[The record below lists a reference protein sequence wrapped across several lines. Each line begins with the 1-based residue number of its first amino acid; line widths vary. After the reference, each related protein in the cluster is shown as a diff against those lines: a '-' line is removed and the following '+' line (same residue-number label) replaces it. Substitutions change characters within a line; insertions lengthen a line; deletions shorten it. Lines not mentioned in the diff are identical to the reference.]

1 MRKFSDKKV
10 HRLLIACTV
19 ICVLFLLLVVSN
31 FIRSAGGSLGDAEYN
46 LEMVREHLVDF
57 EKKTY
62 SVGNK
67 DLLPENPRFLVVRQD
82 RKTGEWS
89 LIYQS
94 DKSLNRKQ
102 WTEEDLE
109 RFDLVVMA
117 TSTMKSERYTSNKST
132 DIVTISAEQVK
143 LTYYDTARR
152 VVYAGGNINRS
163 LPDKTDTSTD
173 RTVGNKE
180 ITDKVREKLGLYYV
194 PTVVHVITI
203 AITLVSGVFAFLLL
217 KEKKD
222 RRKKAAAAAETAEPA
237 P

>member
-10 HRLLIACTV
+10 HRLLIACSV
-19 ICVLFLLLVVSN
+19 ICVLFLVIVITN

-46 LEMVREHLVDF
+46 LEMVKEHLVDF
-57 EKKTY
+57 ERSSY
-62 SVGNK
+62 SVSNQ
-67 DLLPENPRFLVVRQD
+67 DLLPENPRFLIVRQD

-117 TSTMKSERYTSNKST
+117 ASTMKSERYTSNKST
-132 DIVTISAEQVK
+132 DIITISAEQVD
-143 LTYYDTARR
+143 LTYYDTARGK
-152 VVYAGGNINRS
+152 VYAGGNINKS
-163 LPDKTDTSTD
+163 LPDKTDTSID
-173 RTVGNKE
+173 RTVGDKE
-180 ITDKVREKLGLYYV
+180 ITDKVREKLGMYYV

-203 AITLVSGVFAFLLL
+203 AITVISGIFAFLLF

-222 RRKKAAAAAETAEPA
+222 RRKKAAAAAEAAEPA
-237 P
+237 T